1 MARHET
7 PGEAPILPVDAEV
20 QIGASRKS
28 GEIMADRKPKPEIS
42 DPQLAGALAR
52 LGAAIRPNPNKYH
65 PERPPPAKVI
75 QLPLWPEAAPTV
87 SRSKSVTRSAP
98 RRLSRLR

>member
-7 PGEAPILPVDAEV
+7 PGEAPILPVDAEA
-20 QIGASRKS
+20 QIRASRKS

-52 LGAAIRPNPNKYH
+52 LGAAIRPNPNKYQ
-65 PERPPPAKVI
+65 PERPPLAKVI
-75 QLPLWPEAAPTV
+75 PLPLWPEAAPRRALAAAV
-87 SRSKSVTRSAP
+87 AASAMG
-98 RRLSRLR
+98 R